1 METAVKVLAW
11 QHGVILVFLAMLKT
25 NLRQFKD
32 GYRRQSI
39 KINGWQFLKICLNTW
54 VAMPISK
61 NNGKTRKKRG
71 IFGEIIIIIICNVQK

>member
-39 KINGWQFLKICLNTW
+39 KKKWL
-54 VAMPISK
+54 AMFKDMFKYMGSNADI
-61 NNGKTRKKRG
+61 
-71 IFGEIIIIIICNVQK
+71 